1 MDERWLISTGEL
13 TELFGVSRQAL
24 TNWGRAG
31 CPKYDRGK
39 WYLPDVLQWFRDNR
53 DSPVASGEKESMRD
67 RKLRADTEY
76 REERARRERVLR
88 EALEG
93 LYFLKTEVE
102 KAWAARALEAKA
114 GFLLLEKT
122 LPMELVGKDE
132 EDMETIIADRVRE
145 VLSDYARAGKYTP
158 DSEQITAGNTGVD
171 AAKKD
176 KSKRM
181 GGQKPNSR
189 RKNKRNAGKV
199 AD

>member
-39 WYLPDVLQWFRDNR
+39 WYLPDVLQWFRGNR